1 MREGFRWCLMSESL
15 SDAVREA
22 AQGEAERK
30 VAAVREEC
38 GWASDDAAW
47 YRHGFAQGAVWVAG
61 RLPSRDEIALA
72 IAKTMPGWNEDTEDG
87 DLTSHWERVN
97 ATCIESG
104 GSYADAILALIRE
117 HVTRG

>member
-1 MREGFRWCLMSESL
+1 MSESL

-61 RLPSRDEIALA
+61 RLPGRDEIAEALFGEYGCGCGYA
-72 IAKTMPGWNEDTEDG
+72 LENHSPLERED
-87 DLTSHWERVN
+87 
-97 ATCIESG
+97 
-104 GSYADAILALIRE
+104 SYRGADKILSLIRE

>member
-1 MREGFRWCLMSESL
+1 MSESL

-47 YRHGFAQGAVWVAG
+47 YRHGFAQGAAWIAG
-61 RLPSRDEIALA
+61 RLPSGGDIARLVHPGYGRNGITKETCAACASTEELA
-72 IAKTMPGWNEDTEDG
+72 DM
-87 DLTSHWERVN
+87 
-97 ATCIESG
+97 
-104 GSYADAILALIRE
+104 ILALIRE

>member
-1 MREGFRWCLMSESL
+1 MSESL

-61 RLPSRDEIALA
+61 RLPSRDEIAEA
-72 IAKTMPGWNEDTEDG
+72 IHDALPDNMNGTCYQWPARCVERDG
-87 DLTSHWERVN
+87 PCVGL
-97 ATCIESG
+97 
-104 GSYADAILALIRE
+104 ADAVLALIRE

>member
-1 MREGFRWCLMSESL
+1 MSESL
-15 SDAVREA
+15 SDAVRDRARADMETWLA
-22 AQGEAERK
+22 RVNVDVADLTMYDRGMIAGAGVGAQE
-30 VAAVREEC
+30 
-38 GWASDDAAW
+38 
-47 YRHGFAQGAVWVAG
+47 VAG
-61 RLPSRDEIALA
+61 RLPSRDEISLA

-104 GSYADAILALIRE
+104 GSYADAILSLIRE

>member
-1 MREGFRWCLMSESL
+1 MSESL

-22 AQGEAERK
+22 AHIAGGLDQYGLI
-30 VAAVREEC
+30 
-38 GWASDDAAW
+38 GS
-47 YRHGFAQGAVWVAG
+47 YGFAEGAVWVAG

-104 GSYADAILALIRE
+104 GSYADAILSLIRE

>member
-61 RLPSRDEIALA
+61 RLPSEAELTNA
-72 IAKTMPGWNEDTEDG
+72 ILGRTATSAAKE
-87 DLTSHWERVN
+87 V
-97 ATCIESG
+97 
-104 GSYADAILALIRE
+104 LALIRE

>member
-1 MREGFRWCLMSESL
+1 MSESL

-22 AQGEAERK
+22 AAKEAERN

-61 RLPSRDEIALA
+61 RLPSREAMLGQVQREMGCDERAHYGNVEQPYCGEHGGYGIW
-72 IAKTMPGWNEDTEDG
+72 PC
-87 DLTSHWERVN
+87 R
-97 ATCIESG
+97 ESAG
-104 GSYADAILALIRE
+104 VVDAVLALIRE